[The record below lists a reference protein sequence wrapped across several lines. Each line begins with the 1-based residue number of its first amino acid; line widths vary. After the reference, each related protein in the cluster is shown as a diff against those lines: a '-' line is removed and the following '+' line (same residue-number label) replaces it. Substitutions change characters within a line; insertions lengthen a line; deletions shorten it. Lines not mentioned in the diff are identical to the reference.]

1 MVLHWHPRCQVT
13 IHKSSLWHGDV
24 VWSKRFLQSV
34 GPWIFGNRR
43 IQKNPPKNGPQN
55 WIIGYQTMV
64 SGGVFA
70 NIEGERFI
78 LELAPILCYRSL
90 TPILIL
96 RTLRPRHP
104 RSRNAN
110 PAARIAPPLRHRHQA
125 SSSFQIRFEAH
136 KLSFSPHLKHELNM
150 SWIRSCAQLSQL
162 GTSIYDTLIFGVSM
176 YLPIGGN
183 WKQQLMLC
191 AHELQQ
197 LASTDNATTITT
209 QPAGCQ
215 ECFDQKNQKTFV
227 SVMIAVS
234 CILQDIMFTL
244 W

>member
-1 MVLHWHPRCQVT
+1 MVSHWHPRCQVT
-13 IHKSSLWHGDV
+13 IRKWSLWYGDF

-70 NIEGERFI
+70 NIEGKRFI

-104 RSRNAN
+104 HNRNAN

-125 SSSFQIRFEAH
+125 SSSVQINFEAP
-136 KLSFSPHLKHELNM
+136 KLSFSPHLKHELNIHELKAA
-150 SWIRSCAQLSQL
+150 S
-162 GTSIYDTLIFGVSM
+162 G
-176 YLPIGGN
+176 IGGN

-197 LASTDNATTITT
+197 LASTANATIITT

-215 ECFDQKNQKTFV
+215 ECFDEKTSKN
-227 SVMIAVS
+227 
-234 CILQDIMFTL
+234 MFL
-244 W
+244 SW